1 MILGLFG
8 SPDSDNCSERP
19 CDRPPVWGIFT
30 PYHHIRLSK
39 PASIIHISITCAA
52 STPYTPIAA
61 HHPAADTNHFA
72 PVMFSPILSPY
83 RLPKPIFVLVCL
95 LLILG
100 LLFLSFAS
108 HDESRGYMI
117 DIFKKAGAN
126 VGVSA
131 SRLSGNAEEDA
142 MR

>member
-1 MILGLFG
+1 
-8 SPDSDNCSERP
+8 
-19 CDRPPVWGIFT
+19 
-30 PYHHIRLSK
+30 
-39 PASIIHISITCAA
+39 
-52 STPYTPIAA
+52 
-61 HHPAADTNHFA
+61 
-72 PVMFSPILSPY
+72 MFSPILSRY